1 MNTDRMMKLLY
12 LIDAELYGK
21 NRRLK
26 IVNYTRQIK
35 MEINKYNRRKHKE
48 S

>member
-12 LIDAELYGK
+12 LIDAELYGR
-21 NRRLK
+21 NRRTR

-35 MEINKYNRRKHKE
+35 LEINKYNRRKHKE